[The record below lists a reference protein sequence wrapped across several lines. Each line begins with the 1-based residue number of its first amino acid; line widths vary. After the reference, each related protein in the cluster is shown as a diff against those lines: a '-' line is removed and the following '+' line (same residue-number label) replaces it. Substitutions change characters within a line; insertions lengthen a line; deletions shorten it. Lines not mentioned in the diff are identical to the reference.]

1 MPVHDPGPPA
11 KADAG
16 SHNRR
21 FLVATF
27 SNEHGL
33 REAVGRLRA
42 HGFRIYDAYTPYPV
56 HGLAE
61 LMGVRPSRLPIV
73 SLAAGLTGLVIALG
87 FQFYAASFDWPLNV
101 GGKPANSML
110 AFVPITFE
118 ITVLCAGLAT
128 AAAFLVR
135 SGLAPGA
142 RAAVFAEGTTEDVF
156 ALVLRHRDATFDA
169 AEARRLLLESGA
181 RHVTLKEFFQ

>member
-1 MPVHDPGPPA
+1 MAPAPDLPGR
-11 KADAG
+11 AG
-16 SHNRR
+16 SHSSK

-33 REAVGRLRA
+33 REAVRQLRA
-42 HGFRIYDAYTPYPV
+42 HGFRIYDAFTPYPV

-61 LMGVRPSRLPIV
+61 LMGVRRSRLPIV
-73 SLAAGLTGLVIALG
+73 SLAAGVMGLGIALG
-87 FQFYAASFDWPLNV
+87 FQFYAAVFDWPLNV

-128 AAAFLVR
+128 AGAFLVR
-135 SGLAPGA
+135 SGLVPGA
-142 RAAVFAEGTTEDVF
+142 RPVQFAEGTTEDVF

-169 AEARRLLLESGA
+169 VEARRLLLESGA
-181 RHVTLKEFFQ
+181 RDVTLKEVSR

>member
-1 MPVHDPGPPA
+1 MHSA
-11 KADAG
+11 AN
-16 SHNRR
+16 H

-27 SNEHGL
+27 SNEHSL
-33 REAVGRLRA
+33 CEAAQQLRA

-61 LMGVRPSRLPIV
+61 LIGARRSRLPIV
-73 SLAAGLTGLVIALG
+73 TLVAAVVGLAFALG
-87 FQFYAASFDWPLNV
+87 FQFYAAVFDWPLNV
-101 GGKPANSML
+101 GGKPANSTL

-128 AAAFLVR
+128 AAAFLMR

-142 RAAVFAEGTTEDVF
+142 PVTHFAERTTEDVF
-156 ALVLRHRDATFDA
+156 ALVLRQRDATFNA
-169 AEARRLLLESGA
+169 AEAWRLLVQSGA
-181 RHVTLKEFFQ
+181 RGITLKEVAR

>member
-1 MPVHDPGPPA
+1 VTSVHDRPA
-11 KADAG
+11 AAG
-16 SHNRR
+16 THGGE

-27 SNEHGL
+27 SNQHGL
-33 REAVGRLRA
+33 CEAVRQLRT

-61 LMGVRPSRLPIV
+61 LMGVRRSRLPIV
-73 SLAAGLTGLVIALG
+73 SLVAAIAGLASALG
-87 FQFYAASFDWPLNV
+87 FQVYAAAFDWPLNV
-101 GGKPANSML
+101 GGKPANSLL

-135 SGLAPGA
+135 CGLVPGG
-142 RAAVFAEGTTEDVF
+142 RAVLFAEGTTEDTF
-156 ALVLRHRDATFDA
+156 ALVLRRRDTTFDA
-169 AEARRLLLESGA
+169 AEARRLLVESGA
-181 RHVTLKEFFQ
+181 RNVTLKRVSR

>member
-1 MPVHDPGPPA
+1 MASVH
-11 KADAG
+11 
-16 SHNRR
+16 SQ

-33 REAVGRLRA
+33 RQAVRQLRA
-42 HGFRIYDAYTPYPV
+42 RGFRIHDAFTPYPV

-61 LMGVRPSRLPIV
+61 LMGVRRSRLPV
-73 SLAAGLTGLVIALG
+73 AGLAAGLVGLVIALG
-87 FQFYAASFDWPLNV
+87 FQFYAAVFDWPLNV

-135 SGLAPGA
+135 SGLVPGA
-142 RAAVFAEGTTEDVF
+142 SAVQFAEGTTEDVF

-169 AEARRLLLESGA
+169 VEARRLLMESGA
-181 RHVTLKEFFQ
+181 RCVTLKEVSR

>member
-1 MPVHDPGPPA
+1 VPTAP
-11 KADAG
+11 
-16 SHNRR
+16 NR

-27 SNEHGL
+27 SNEHSL
-33 REAVGRLRA
+33 CEAVSRLRG

-61 LMGVRPSRLPIV
+61 LMGVRRSRLPIV
-73 SLAAGLTGLVIALG
+73 SLVAAALGLTLALA
-87 FQFYAASFDWPLNV
+87 FQFYAAVFDWPLNV
-101 GGKPANSML
+101 GGKPAASTL

-135 SGLAPGA
+135 SRLGPGA
-142 RAAVFAEGTTEDVF
+142 PVVRFAEGTTEDVF
-156 ALVLRHRDATFDA
+156 ALVLRHRDATFNA
-169 AEARRLLLESGA
+169 AEARLLLMESGA
-181 RHVTLKEFFQ
+181 DAITLKEVAR

>member
-1 MPVHDPGPPA
+1 MVSLH
-11 KADAG
+11 
-16 SHNRR
+16 SQ

-33 REAVGRLRA
+33 RDAVAQLTMR
-42 HGFRIYDAYTPYPV
+42 GFRIYDAYTPYPV

-61 LMGVRPSRLPIV
+61 LMGVRHSRLPIV
-73 SLAAGLTGLVIALG
+73 SLVAGLSGLAAALA
-87 FQFYAASFDWPLNV
+87 FQFWAATFDWPLNI
-101 GGKPANSML
+101 GGKPANSTL

-135 SGLAPGA
+135 SRLAPGMEPEQ
-142 RAAVFAEGTTEDVF
+142 FAEGTSEDVF

-169 AEARRLLLESGA
+169 LTARRLLMECGA
-181 RHVTLKEFFQ
+181 RSVTLKDMSR